1 MSSKKSNGSGT
12 FGWTLNNLQMNQEF
26 GDLFGWPISHKS
38 QWDRATAV
46 QVVDVGSNPTDCR
59 S

>member
-1 MSSKKSNGSGT
+1 
-12 FGWTLNNLQMNQEF
+12 MNQEF
-26 GDLFGWPISHKS
+26 GELFGWSISHKS

-46 QVVDVGSNPTDCR
+46 QAVGVGSNPTDCR